1 MTTTRLD
8 KFRTWTNIPLVLI
21 VIALLAYGALMVHS
35 ATSGFGSGAAMF
47 ARQMVGIAI
56 GLGVLV
62 AAWSIDYRKL
72 EGWLGPLVVLNAALV
87 ISPRI
92 PGLGSQVS
100 GATRW
105 LEVGGVSLFQ
115 PSEPAKLLTI
125 VIMAIVISK
134 FKGRIERGRDV
145 AQVLAYL
152 ALPFGLILLQ
162 PDLGTGLVF
171 IAITLGMLLVGGM
184 KPRFFLI
191 LGLVAI
197 VGLGAVIQLDIIREY
212 QRDRLLVFLNPEHD
226 TQGAGYNL
234 NQSMIAIGS
243 GGLTGK
249 GLGQGTQSNLN
260 FLPERHTDFIFSVL
274 GEELGF
280 VGAVVLL
287 LLYLGFLVTALEI
300 ATSARDLLQSLIAV
314 GLITMW
320 TFHIVQNIGMTIGIL
335 PITGLP
341 LPFLSFGSSSMITNL
356 AGTGM
361 LLSIWARRRAA

>member
-1 MTTTRLD
+1 MTSRIDTLRKSVNT
-8 KFRTWTNIPLVLI
+8 PLVVVVTL
-21 VIALLAYGALMVHS
+21 LLAYGALMVHS
-35 ATSGFGSGAAMF
+35 ATSGFGSGTAMF
-47 ARQMVGIAI
+47 MRQMFGIAI
-56 GLGVLV
+56 GLGFLAV
-62 AAWSIDYRKL
+62 AWKIDYRKFDD
-72 EGWLGPLVVLNAALV
+72 WLGPLVALNAFLV

-105 LEVGGVSLFQ
+105 LEIGGVSLFQ

-125 VIMAIVISK
+125 LIMAIVISR
-134 FKGRIERGRDV
+134 FKGRIERGQDV
-145 AQVLAYL
+145 AKVMAYL

-191 LGLVAI
+191 MALVAV
-197 VGLGAVIQLDIIREY
+197 VGVGTVIQLDLIKDY
-212 QRDRLLVFLNPEHD
+212 QRDRLLVFLDPEHD
-226 TQGAGYNL
+226 TRGAGYNL
-234 NQSMIAIGS
+234 HQSMIAIGS

-287 LLYLGFLVTALEI
+287 LLYLGLLVTALEI

-314 GLITMW
+314 GLISMW
-320 TFHIVQNIGMTIGIL
+320 TFQILQNIGMTVGIL

-341 LPFLSFGSSSMITNL
+341 LPFMSFGSSFMITNL

-361 LLSIWARRRAA
+361 LLSVWARRRAA